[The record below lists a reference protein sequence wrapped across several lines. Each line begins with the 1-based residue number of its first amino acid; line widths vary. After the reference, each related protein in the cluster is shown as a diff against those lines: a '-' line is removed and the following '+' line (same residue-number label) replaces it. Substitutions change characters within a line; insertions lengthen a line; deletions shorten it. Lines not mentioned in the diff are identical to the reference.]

1 MATEPNL
8 SGLKAVPADQPS
20 SERIQGAPVRHR
32 RSGRIARRI
41 DVTVRWQAQGDQWQ
55 EAPAATKMLSR
66 YGCMLS
72 SQCRIK
78 LGEEIQLV
86 WPEKQRETKAKVVFR
101 SLNGS
106 NEVQLAVEFLGTDD
120 FWEIDFPPAFMS
132 IMA

>member
-8 SGLKAVPADQPS
+8 SSLEAVSADQPS

-41 DVTVRWQAQGDQWQ
+41 DIKLRWQDQGDQWQ

-72 SQCRIK
+72 CQCRIK
-78 LGEEIQLV
+78 LGEEIRLV
-86 WPEKQRETKAKVVFR
+86 WPEKQRETRAKVVFR
-101 SLNGS
+101 TLSGGS
-106 NEVQLAVEFLGTDD
+106 EVQLAVEFLGTDD
-120 FWEIDFPPAFMS
+120 FWGIDFPPAFMS

>member
-32 RSGRIARRI
+32 RSGRIARRLDI
-41 DVTVRWQAQGDQWQ
+41 TLRWQEQGDQWL
-55 EAPAATKMLSR
+55 EAPAETKILSR

-72 SQCRIK
+72 GQSRIK
-78 LGEEIQLV
+78 LGEEIRV
-86 WPEKQRETKAKVVFR
+86 AWPEKQRETKAKVVFR
-101 SLNGS
+101 ALSGGND
-106 NEVQLAVEFLGTDD
+106 VQLAVEFLGTDD
-120 FWEIDFPPAFMS
+120 FWDLDFPPAFMS